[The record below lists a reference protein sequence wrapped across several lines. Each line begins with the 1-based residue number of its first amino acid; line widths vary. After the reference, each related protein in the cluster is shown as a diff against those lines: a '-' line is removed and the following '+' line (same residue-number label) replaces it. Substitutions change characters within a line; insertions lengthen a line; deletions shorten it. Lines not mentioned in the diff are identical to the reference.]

1 MLDEV
6 QIIRTTAVP
15 AAVTK
20 RETIRKEEIRTFM
33 GPAMQ
38 AVLAL
43 VQAGAVTPAGKIFS
57 HHYTT
62 DPEHWDFEVGIPV
75 RGAVSPSGRVVAGE
89 LPARTVARTVYH
101 GGYEGL
107 GAAWGEFHR
116 RVAALGKA
124 TTGEFWEVY
133 TKGPESGP
141 DPKGWATELNLV
153 LG

>member
-6 QIIRTTAVP
+6 QIIRTTAVA

-43 VQAGAVTPAGKIFS
+43 VQSGAVAPAGAMFS
-57 HHYTT
+57 HHFST
-62 DPEHWDFEVGIPV
+62 DPDHWELEVGIPV
-75 RGAVSPSGRVVAGE
+75 HGALPPAGRVVAGE
-89 LPARTVARTVYH
+89 LPARTVARAVYH